1 MHRIVWSRDNVP
13 IFLYAWHVLKAW
25 CLRSMIKDKKMQ
37 LAIFYGLHEVMY
49 MSINPY
55 ESIESFKDCGR
66 KKGG

>member
-1 MHRIVWSRDNVP
+1 
-13 IFLYAWHVLKAW
+13 
-25 CLRSMIKDKKMQ
+25 MIKDKKMQ